1 MEGTAFFS
9 LLLPDTTSLRLDAWC
24 LDTAASLLTVSVTST
39 QTIVSCPVCAVPAAR
54 IHSRYTRTLADLPWA
69 AYRVRLQ
76 LRVRKWCCANLAC
89 GRRIFTERLPTVA
102 APWARRTRRLVQ
114 RLVALGLALGGR
126 AGVLLSHAWDVVVSR
141 HTLLRVLRQFPGPE
155 APTPTVLG
163 VDDFALR
170 TRQTYGTVLIDLE
183 RRQPIALLPERNAET
198 VAQWLQGHPGVQ
210 VIARDRWCAYAEGAR
225 QGAPTATQ
233 VADRFHLLQN
243 LREALEQVFV
253 TQRHSLAAVNA
264 TQRQQPVWLP
274 DGALAVPVPPHDL
287 PRPEPQRAAQH
298 QARRQALHQQIRAL
312 HHQGWTARAIAQHLG
327 LDRRTVQHD
336 LRSATFAGRLR
347 RSDLGTRVLHPY
359 KP

>member
-1 MEGTAFFS
+1 
-9 LLLPDTTSLRLDAWC
+9 
-24 LDTAASLLTVSVTST
+24 
-39 QTIVSCPVCAVPAAR
+39 
-54 IHSRYTRTLADLPWA
+54 
-69 AYRVRLQ
+69 
-76 LRVRKWCCANLAC
+76 
-89 GRRIFTERLPTVA
+89 VA

-126 AGVLLSHAWDVVVSR
+126 AGVLLSHAWDVAVSR
-141 HTLLRVLRQFPGPE
+141 HTRLRVLRQFAGPE

-210 VIARDRWCAYAEGAR
+210 VIARDRWCASAEGAR

-233 VADRFHLLQN
+233 VADRVHLLQN
-243 LREALEQVFV
+243 LRKALEQVFV
-253 TQRHSLAAVNA
+253 TPRHILAAVHA
-264 TQRQQPVWLP
+264 TQRQQPMSLP
-274 DGALAVPVPPHDL
+274 DGALAVPVPPHDM
-287 PRPEPQRAAQH
+287 PRPEQQRAAPH

-312 HHQGWTARAIAQHLG
+312 HHQGWTARAIGQHLG

-336 LRSATFAGRLR
+336 LRSATCAGRLR
-347 RSDLGTRVLHPY
+347 RSDLGTSVLHPY
-359 KP
+359 KPYLLERWNAGCYTATPRFRERPTRGYTGSYDRVAA